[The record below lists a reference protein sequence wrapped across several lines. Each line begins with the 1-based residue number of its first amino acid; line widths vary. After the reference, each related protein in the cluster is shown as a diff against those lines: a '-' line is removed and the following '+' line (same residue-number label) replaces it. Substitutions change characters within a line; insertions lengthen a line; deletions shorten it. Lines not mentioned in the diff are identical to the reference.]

1 MANIIYILETGKFCM
16 KLFSKALVIV
26 SWELSIRIVFY
37 ILNVKIELQVT
48 WRFFPSVFEAVLE
61 PLLF

>member
-1 MANIIYILETGKFCM
+1 MANIIYILETGKFCV
-16 KLFSKALVIV
+16 KLFSEASVIV
-26 SWELSIRIVFY
+26 SWELSRRIVFY

-48 WRFFPSVFEAVLE
+48 GRFFPSVFETVLQ